1 MPAVHLDLY
10 IVRDSDPLQFRT
22 NDLAKVLDARANL
35 DRPVI
40 VEGILILK
48 VLGEIGRTPD
58 FLVFVHRISHKSS
71 LRTLTEEYLREFNP
85 RQKANQIIRWSSA
98 KRDRAILRAHRNR
111 PPLPNPNSHPAPH
124 SLNFKLQSIRSITM
138 SNLVICCDGT
148 GNEISE
154 NISNVLKL
162 YRCLRK
168 TRQDPAAAAGVLRSR
183 RRHGDGA
190 DPWHG

>member
-1 MPAVHLDLY
+1 MTIERHSTPIDSNGANDLAPWFTASKSYRSLRASIRSALGFPHERRPLLIAIDGLDGAGKSSLATWLSWQLEMPAVHLDLY

-111 PPLPNPNSHPAPH
+111 PPLPES
-124 SLNFKLQSIRSITM
+124 Q
-138 SNLVICCDGT
+138 
-148 GNEISE
+148 
-154 NISNVLKL
+154 
-162 YRCLRK
+162 
-168 TRQDPAAAAGVLRSR
+168 
-183 RRHGDGA
+183 
-190 DPWHG
+190 